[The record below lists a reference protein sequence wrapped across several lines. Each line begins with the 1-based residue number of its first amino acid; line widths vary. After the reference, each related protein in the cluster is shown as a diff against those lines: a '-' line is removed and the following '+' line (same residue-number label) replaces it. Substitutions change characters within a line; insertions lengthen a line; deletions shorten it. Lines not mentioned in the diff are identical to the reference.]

1 MHLQITATLSDLN
14 KLSDEYDLV
23 SNKTNALHNMSEQLL
38 ADQNKLSGIGKDCLN
53 LTILYITFCDFM
65 SILILIMLVPPYIK
79 IFYIFKD
86 LHYIFCKLTYSA
98 HSGKA
103 II

>member
-53 LTILYITFCDFM
+53 LTILYILFCDFM
-65 SILILIMLVPPYIK
+65 
-79 IFYIFKD
+79 
-86 LHYIFCKLTYSA
+86 
-98 HSGKA
+98 
-103 II
+103 